1 MKRIFLTLL
10 LSALFG
16 AAHASYTVIDTCLTD
31 SEIFPGTVHTFK
43 VVVPDAYDPA
53 SPAALYLGLD
63 GVLCRAPQVI
73 DSLMAAGEMPVTVS
87 VYLQPGY
94 IPGDSATVLR
104 YNRSNEFDA
113 TDGRFASFIEN
124 ELLPA
129 VESLATT
136 DGRRISLSADP
147 ADRMIFGLS
156 SGGIAAFNAAW
167 HRPDLF
173 GKVYSGCGTFVP
185 MRGGNDLEAIVR
197 KHEPLPLRVFLQDG
211 YTDSWN
217 QIFGSWYEANRQLA
231 SALEWAGYDCA
242 FDWAEGGHSVVRTS
256 QIFPQV
262 MTWMWRG
269 EDDSIRA
276 RPTPNGLLAQLL
288 IEGEGWLP
296 AGTAA
301 PAAMSAAPAEA
312 VYPDGSLVAVAVPGS
327 NYVDQYIIGK
337 DGERLYG
344 QRYYWLHTY
353 DNAALDIPS
362 MAFDA
367 DGWLWVMT
375 RAGIQICDQNG
386 RVRGIL
392 RLPLGFDAS
401 CAALSIVD
409 GSVTISDG
417 RAAYTRRLNVKAPR
431 GVRPASQGA
440 A

>member
-1 MKRIFLTLL
+1 MKRIFVTTLL
-10 LSALFG
+10 AVLGIVAR
-16 AAHASYTVIDTCLTD
+16 ASYSVIDTCLVGSD
-31 SEIFPGTVHTFK
+31 IYPGTIHTYR
-43 VVVPDAYDPA
+43 VYVPDAYDA
-53 SPAALYLGLD
+53 SRPAALYLGLD
-63 GVLCRAPQVI
+63 GVLCRAPEVI
-73 DSLMAAGEMPVTVS
+73 DSLTAVGVMPVTIG

-113 TDGRFASFIEN
+113 TDGRFAEFLAS

-129 VESLATT
+129 VESLTT
-136 DGRRISLSADP
+136 ADGRRVRLTDNP
-147 ADRMIFGLS
+147 TNRMIFGLS
-156 SGGIAAFNAAW
+156 SGGIAAFTAAW

-211 YTDSWN
+211 FTDSWN

-269 EDDSIRA
+269 EGDSIVA
-276 RPTPNGLLAQLL
+276 RPTANGLLKPLL
-288 IEGEGWLP
+288 IEGEDWRLSER
-296 AGTAA
+296 TNKLK
-301 PAAMSAAPAEA
+301 SVFPAEA
-312 VYPDGSLVAVAVPGS
+312 VYPDSSLVAVAEPGS
-327 NYVDQYIIGK
+327 NYINQYILGA
-337 DGERLYG
+337 DGSRLFG
-344 QRYYWLHTY
+344 QRFYWLHTY

-362 MAFDA
+362 MTFDG
-367 DGWLWVMT
+367 DGNLWVIT

-392 RLPLGFDAS
+392 RLPLGFEVSNACIEIHDGQI
-401 CAALSIVD
+401 SI
-409 GSVTISDG
+409 TDG
-417 RAAYTRRLNVKAPR
+417 RVTYRRRVCVKAP
-431 GVRPASQGA
+431 GHQRPISQGQA
-440 A
+440 